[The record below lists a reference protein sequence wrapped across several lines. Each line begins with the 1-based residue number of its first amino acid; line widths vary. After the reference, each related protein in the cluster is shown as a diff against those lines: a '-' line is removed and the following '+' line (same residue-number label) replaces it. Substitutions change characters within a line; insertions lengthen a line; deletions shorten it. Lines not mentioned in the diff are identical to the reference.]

1 MRSTYHFTAFSVST
15 VFVSVFAFAN
25 AFAAPIKIFD
35 LNCNVPKEKNKA
47 ELIVEDCIRR
57 AQLTLG
63 KVKVVKISSPSKK
76 TEMQEF
82 QGELAEKELQKILK
96 ARIEGASFKGT
107 KAAQP
112 PVSSE
117 YFGLT
122 LTGPALNQSN
132 SASLPQTLNE
142 VASQPLATPEAPISN
157 DTGKLAS
164 NAPSANFVPNSD
176 TANSLPAFADSY
188 GSKNYSMRAS
198 LRAGIDR
205 EWNGNTWKERQIQAY
220 GLDMAFIPKYSQL
233 NLMRTEAGFVASSY
247 NNQNVKTF
255 STVNGTLFVG
265 VQSNANGGFV
275 AGVRGLA
282 GVLIKSEVAEFDGG
296 GEVRMGGESDKIA
309 AYASA
314 GRTNHFTKIGVDL
327 GFKF

>member
-1 MRSTYHFTAFSVST
+1 MSFTALSVST

-25 AFAAPIKIFD
+25 ALAAPIKTFE

-47 ELIVEDCIRR
+47 ELIVDDCIHR

-63 KVKVVKISSPSKK
+63 RVKMVQVSGKSQK

-82 QGELAEKELQKILK
+82 QGETSEQELQKILK
-96 ARIEGASFKGT
+96 ARIQGASFKGT
-107 KAAQP
+107 KSPQT

-117 YFGLT
+117 YFALT
-122 LTGPALNQSN
+122 LKGPALAQN
-132 SASLPQTLNE
+132 SASTLPQSLSESSTRASE
-142 VASQPLATPEAPISN
+142 VKVPESVSKVATIDPVAI
-157 DTGKLAS
+157 
-164 NAPSANFVPNSD
+164 PSAPVSETKNAAPFVE
-176 TANSLPAFADSY
+176 ANSAA
-188 GSKNYSMRAS
+188 KNYSMRVS

-296 GEVRMGGESDKIA
+296 GEVRMGGESEKIA